1 MFFLMRSVGNPYNFL
16 IVSGFTN
23 IQIKICNSSKSLLV
37 SNVLLTIVKPGIEN
51 AHTNQL
57 KKYIQS
63 L

>member
-1 MFFLMRSVGNPYNFL
+1 MFFLMRSVGNPYIFL

-37 SNVLLTIVKPGIEN
+37 SNVLLTIVNPGIEN